1 MTTGSTLVTVILC
14 GGRGTRAYPHT
25 AEIPKPL
32 MDVDGRP
39 IVRHVMDIYAAQGNT
54 RFVLAAGF
62 KADMMVSYAAELPDE
77 WSVDVVDTGE
87 DANKG
92 ERVRGVIEHVSD
104 TFFLTYGDGVG
115 NVDLGALSAFH
126 RDHGGDATITVVPLP
141 SQYGT
146 LELGEAGRVRGFREK
161 PKLMDHWI
169 NAGFMVVNRS
179 AVDGSSGDLEDDVL
193 PALSAQDR
201 LYAYRHE
208 GFWKSMDTYKDAMD
222 LAAIA
227 ETSRRTNGVL
237 PWLRSQIPA
246 SS

>member
-1 MTTGSTLVTVILC
+1 MSVATVILC

-39 IVRHVMDIYAAQGNT
+39 IVRHVMDIYAAQGHT

-62 KADMMVSYAAELPDE
+62 KADSVEEYAATLPGE
-77 WSVDVVDTGE
+77 WKVDVVDTGD

-92 ERVRGVIEHVSD
+92 ERVRAVIDFVGD

-115 NVDLGALSAFH
+115 NVDLGALGAFH
-126 RDHGGDATITVVPLP
+126 REHNGDATVTVVPLP

-146 LELGEAGRVRGFREK
+146 LDLGDAGRVEGFREK
-161 PKLMDHWI
+161 PKLTDHWI
-169 NAGFMVVNRS
+169 NAGFMVMSKGVV
-179 AVDGSSGDLEDDVL
+179 AGSTGDLEDDML
-193 PALSAQDR
+193 PMLSRDGR

-208 GFWKSMDTYKDAMD
+208 GFWKSMDTYKDAID

-227 ETSRRTNGVL
+227 ETSRQTNGTL
-237 PWLRSQIPA
+237 PWLKSQIPA